1 MSALANF
8 LREQATEDLL
18 AWQHQVEASNRFGIS
33 LAETEKAILETGL
46 LPARYQRNRRTITQE
61 GQRKLFHSQVT
72 VIGCGGL
79 GGYIIEEL
87 ARLGVG
93 RIVAIDPDTFEEHN
107 LNRQLFSTPANLGT
121 SKVIAALRRATEIN
135 PAITLIPLHTA
146 FSPKNGEELLAGSR
160 VAVDALDN
168 IGVRMEL
175 SDTCASM
182 GIPLVHGAIAGWYG
196 HVTTQFPG
204 DNTLQSIY
212 GSRSSGKGVEL
223 SLGNPSFTPALV
235 ASFEVAEV
243 CKILLGQGTPLK
255 GRQLIVDLFAM
266 EINVINICND
276 LSTT

>member
-1 MSALANF
+1 MSTLKLTDF
-8 LREQATEDLL
+8 LKEQATEDLL
-18 AWQHQVEASNRFGIS
+18 AWPHQVEASNRFGIS
-33 LAETEKAILETGL
+33 LAETEKAILEMGL
-46 LPARYQRNRRTITQE
+46 LPARYQRNRQTITQE
-61 GQRKLFHSQVT
+61 GQRELFHSQVT

-93 RIVAIDPDTFEEHN
+93 RIVAVDPDTFEEHN

-121 SKVIAALRRATEIN
+121 GKVESAFRRVTEIN
-135 PAITLIPLHTA
+135 PAVTLIPLHTA
-146 FSPKNGEELLAGSR
+146 FSPINGEELLAGSR

-175 SDTCASM
+175 SESCASM

-212 GSRSSGKGVEL
+212 GSRNSGKGVEL

-235 ASFEVAEV
+235 ASLEVAEV

-255 GRQLIVDLFAM
+255 GRQLIVDLFSM
-266 EINVINICND
+266 EINVVTMCND
-276 LSTT
+276 